1 MQRFGRAKPLYFV
14 VLPPCERTDDPS
26 STETPPGSTVLEAI
40 VQCNEYMIGEENA
53 PAHQITFIFM
63 NAE

>member
-14 VLPPCERTDDPS
+14 VLPHCERTDDLS

-40 VQCNEYMIGEENA
+40 VQCYEYMIGEKK
-53 PAHQITFIFM
+53 TRLRTR
-63 NAE
+63 